1 MNLTITPL
9 KKRKKSKRKSS
20 KKPRKSPIKVNK
32 KPIRSPIKKVNQN
45 IANRKNKRKYCGNNA
60 LSPHLIENGGNKI
73 LGTNYECLKTG
84 IGFGIHAP
92 LDMDFINYQA
102 IDPPDNIYCGDKTP
116 LPDRYDAFGR
126 RSSCLRKGVG
136 QGKRIALQRAGYL

>member
-1 MNLTITPL
+1 MNLTISPL
-9 KKRKKSKRKSS
+9 RKKSKRKSS
-20 KKPRKSPIKVNK
+20 KKRKKSPIKPNK
-32 KPIRSPIKKVNQN
+32 KPDKSPIKKPPIT
-45 IANRKNKRKYCGNNA
+45 IANRKNHRKYCGNNA

-92 LDMDFINYQA
+92 LDLDFINYLA
-102 IDPPDNIYCGDKTP
+102 IDQPDNIYCGDKSP
-116 LPDRYDAFGR
+116 LPDRYDAFGK

-136 QGKRIALQRAGYL
+136 QGKRIALERAGYL

>member
-9 KKRKKSKRKSS
+9 KKRKKSKKKSS
-20 KKPRKSPIKVNK
+20 KKPRKSPIKKVNK
-32 KPIRSPIKKVNQN
+32 KPIRSPIKV
-45 IANRKNKRKYCGNNA
+45 IGNRKNHKKYCGNNA

-116 LPDRYDAFGR
+116 LPDRYDAFGK

-136 QGKRIALQRAGYL
+136 QGKRIALQRAGHL